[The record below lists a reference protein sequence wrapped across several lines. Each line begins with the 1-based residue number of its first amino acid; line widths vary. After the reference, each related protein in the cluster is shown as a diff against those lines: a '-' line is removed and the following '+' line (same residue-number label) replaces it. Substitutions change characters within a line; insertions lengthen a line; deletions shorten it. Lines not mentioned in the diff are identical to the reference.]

1 MALGEKPHRVVNSCI
16 ILWCLGVLVHRR
28 RATGEYNGILY
39 GREEMAENFELI
51 LSSGPCQISDNI
63 YFLGEIPRLNDFEAQ
78 KTTFSYMDNG
88 EKHQD
93 FIMDDTAL
101 AIKTAK
107 GLVIVTGCSHAGIC
121 NIKAIQKTRNIKT
134 KDISRRY
141 QD

>member
-1 MALGEKPHRVVNSCI
+1 
-16 ILWCLGVLVHRR
+16 
-28 RATGEYNGILY
+28 
-39 GREEMAENFELI
+39 MAENFELI